1 MGECVGHEAQS
12 GLTQKLWDW
21 LVDWVS
27 ALNMRLNQGLTQK
40 LWDWVVD

>member
-1 MGECVGHEAQS
+1 MRLNQ

-21 LVDWVS
+21 VVDWVS
-27 ALNMRLNQGLTQK
+27 VLNMRLNQGLTQK